1 MRVFVITVA
10 LASLI
15 IPAVMADPEP
25 AQTQADIQ
33 QSGIQQSVFAPRTPT
48 EAFRP
53 SKDKDSISL
62 NAVEAMDIRGADAR

>member
-1 MRVFVITVA
+1 MRAFVITVA

-25 AQTQADIQ
+25 APAP
-33 QSGIQQSVFAPRTPT
+33 SGIQQSAFVPPTPL

-53 SKDKDSISL
+53 PSNDKNSIALDAIDKMDVHDS
-62 NAVEAMDIRGADAR
+62 DAR